1 MRRRLIVR
9 PDAEAE
15 LATATTWYEE
25 KRRGLGDQLV
35 TAVEA
40 ALSAIEDSPETWP
53 YWQRGQP
60 YRKYVVM
67 RFPFIVFY
75 TVEAEVVTVVAFAHD
90 KRRPGYWIR

>member
-1 MRRRLIVR
+1 VKRPLVVR

-15 LATATTWYEE
+15 LATAMGWYEE
-25 KRRGLGDQLV
+25 KRRGLGDQLM

-40 ALSAIEDSPETWP
+40 ALSAIEDSPEAWP
-53 YWQRGQP
+53 YWRRGQP

-67 RFPFIVFY
+67 RFPFIVFFI
-75 TVEAEVVTVVAFAHD
+75 VEAAVVTVVAIAHD